1 MTAAMQNPVSQSLH
15 SDLKY
20 IIFFQSKCY
29 FSIQWASSFSTN
41 WINLKLLIQKRF
53 LNVSLRIQ
61 HDRRDKESSSFPVTI
76 SCVHRPTS
84 AWGPQTVLR
93 VQVAQEG
100 TNSLP
105 FFFPYCKQG
114 KKIEQFLKHKEVFF
128 NIVFVGQLNA
138 IIPGNEQKK

>member
-1 MTAAMQNPVSQSLH
+1 MQNSVSQSLR

-29 FSIQWASSFSTN
+29 FSIQWASSFSAN
-41 WINLKLLIQKRF
+41 GINLKLLIQKGF
-53 LNVSLRIQ
+53 LNASPRIQ

-84 AWGPQTVLR
+84 AQGPQIMLGM
-93 VQVAQEG
+93 QAAQERP
-100 TNSLP
+100 NSLP
-105 FFFPYCKQG
+105 LFFSSYCKQG
-114 KKIEQFLKHKEVFF
+114 KKIEWFLKYKVVFF
-128 NIVFVGQLNA
+128 NITSVGQLRT

>member
-1 MTAAMQNPVSQSLH
+1 MQNPVSQSLH

-41 WINLKLLIQKRF
+41 WINLKLLIQKGF
-53 LNVSLRIQ
+53 LNASPRIQ

-84 AWGPQTVLR
+84 AWGPWTVLL
-93 VQVAQEG
+93 VQAAQERA
-100 TNSLP
+100 NSLP

-114 KKIEQFLKHKEVFF
+114 KKIEQFLKYKVVFF
-128 NIVFVGQLNA
+128 NITSVGQLRT
-138 IIPGNEQKK
+138 IISGNEQKK

>member
-1 MTAAMQNPVSQSLH
+1 MTAAMQNPASQSLH

-41 WINLKLLIQKRF
+41 WINLKLLIQKGF
-53 LNVSLRIQ
+53 LNASPRIQ

-84 AWGPQTVLR
+84 AL
-93 VQVAQEG
+93 G
-100 TNSLP
+100 TLDCAAGTSCSGKSKQPSIFFSILQNRAGKMNSS
-105 FFFPYCKQG
+105 
-114 KKIEQFLKHKEVFF
+114 
-128 NIVFVGQLNA
+128 
-138 IIPGNEQKK
+138 